1 MTYPTLTAGVFL
13 KGEGFDRA
21 FALNTVQAYIG
32 EGDAERGAAAYE
44 RAVERGHETAWA
56 VNPGSSITDMPIAIK
71 RVLQTI
77 ERRDFAAA
85 TIVRTGEVYLI
96 EGFPQVCKVNG
107 QRFSDAITF
116 RPL

>member
-56 VNPGSSITDMPIAIK
+56 VNPGSSITDHADRHQAGAADHRAP
-71 RVLQTI
+71 RL
-77 ERRDFAAA
+77 RGRDHRAHRARS
-85 TIVRTGEVYLI
+85 T
-96 EGFPQVCKVNG
+96 
-107 QRFSDAITF
+107 
-116 RPL
+116 